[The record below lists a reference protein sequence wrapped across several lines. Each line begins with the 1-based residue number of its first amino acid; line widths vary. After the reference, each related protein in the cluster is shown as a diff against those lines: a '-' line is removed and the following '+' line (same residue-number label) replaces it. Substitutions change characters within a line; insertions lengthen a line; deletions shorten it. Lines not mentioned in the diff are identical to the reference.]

1 MSLLNHFLLSS
12 KYSLC
17 LSTTF
22 TEKSQNLEVR
32 GVYTIY
38 VDGRATK
45 VSVKDAVEKLYGVT
59 VVKVNMV
66 NEHPKLRTSS
76 RRGGISLRR
85 KARTKAYVTLQ
96 DGQRISEFQTLAS

>member
-1 MSLLNHFLLSS
+1 MSIYNVI
-12 KYSLC
+12 KKPVV
-17 LSTTF
+17 